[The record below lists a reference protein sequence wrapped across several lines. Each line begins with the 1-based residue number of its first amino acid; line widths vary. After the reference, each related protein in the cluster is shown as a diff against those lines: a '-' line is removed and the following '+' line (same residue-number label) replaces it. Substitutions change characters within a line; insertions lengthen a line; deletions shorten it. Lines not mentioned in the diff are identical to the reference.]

1 MGVTYSADPPA
12 RISQEDLDRALFA
25 MMGETL
31 RGWQAELEAMKH
43 PAEWAAYQDSLKAA
57 EHD

>member
-1 MGVTYSADPPA
+1 MRVTCRTDPPA
-12 RISQEDLDRALFA
+12 RISHEDLDRALFA

-43 PAEWAAYQDSLKAA
+43 AEAWAAYRHAIR
-57 EHD
+57 EPRP